1 MSNLLQVTRFS
12 KAQMPKSKVPLAIE
26 CEVSP
31 ETAPYLVTTSKG
43 LAWVATPT
51 ESVVRAAVRAKTHP
65 DHFFKDIVETVH
77 STGLEMGWG
86 NVLPL
91 SRKGM
96 EAAIQHVEGYGFDD
110 LEILVP
116 TVANEQDREVIGTS
130 SKFDYPTKTCSWLPG
145 DLAVVVPKDRGFV
158 GFVYRVTHS
167 DIVGVVHNVARGLA
181 IVSDRLPVGEFADE
195 EDVG

>member
-1 MSNLLQVTRFS
+1 MSNLLHVTRFN
-12 KAQMPKSKVPLAIE
+12 KAQLPKSKMPLAIE

-43 LAWVATPT
+43 IAWVPTPN
-51 ESVVRAAVRAKTHP
+51 ESVVRAAIRTKTHP

-77 STGLEMGWG
+77 STGLEMEWG

-96 EAAIQHVEGYGFDD
+96 EAAIRHVESYGFED

-116 TVANEQDREVIGTS
+116 TAANEQDREVIGTS
-130 SKFDYPTKTCSWLPG
+130 SDFDYPTKTCSWLPG

-158 GFVYRVTHS
+158 GFVYRVTPN

-195 EDVG
+195 ENVG